1 MFQARRVKYKFGEFQ
16 LDTSEGVLR
25 QSGKIIPLAPKAVQA
40 LELLVQNDGRV
51 VSRSEMIEALWP
63 ESFVEESNLTVTIS
77 VLRRALGDHEEGRS
91 FIETIAKRGYRFVP
105 QVKDGPPS
113 HSDTGSFRAME
124 IVRLT
129 HDGRVLDVCISGDGH
144 LLAYVQIETGHHS
157 LWIRNLESGK
167 TWQLRPSTPALCW
180 GQQFAPD
187 GESLFYITTP
197 AGSTISELY
206 RVPLHGGSSQKLVV
220 NIDSPVGF
228 SPDGSQIVFVRSF
241 PGQHKDSLIV
251 ADVDGSNEL
260 ELAVREHPNKFTF
273 STASWSPD
281 GKLIAVGASRNNN
294 LDFAVLGVP
303 TNGDPHVELSRWQ
316 WKDLR
321 AVAWNEQGTGLFCSA
336 VEENSNSHQI
346 WQLSYPN
353 GKSRRVTN
361 DPNNYEEL
369 SVAKHSSAMVT
380 MQIDA
385 RSDIWFVPTGA
396 APRRVTS
403 GRTEGFYGLATAGD
417 RIIYASTENQQ
428 SDLWVMNVDGTGGKR
443 LTHGSGFSPSV
454 SRDGRI
460 VTYVSG
466 HGGTLHIW
474 RMDADGENK
483 QQLTMGEG
491 ESYPCISPDGNWVV
505 FSPRGKARNTLWKIS
520 TAGGRPVQLTHD
532 GIAIT
537 PVVSPDGKKIAC
549 TYRPKE
555 TDSWSLAILSSDSGT
570 LLHSLAL
577 PYPFNQVVRWTPDS
591 SALNYLER
599 CNGVYNIWRQS
610 LDSADST
617 RITNFTEDAIFYYD
631 WLAEGSLVVSRG
643 AKTRDIVLIN
653 NFD

>member
-1 MFQARRVKYKFGEFQ
+1 MLQTRRVKYKFGEFH
-16 LDTSEGVLR
+16 LDAGEGVLR
-25 QSGKIIPLAPKAVQA
+25 KSGKIIPLPPKAIQA
-40 LELLVQNDGRV
+40 LELLVRNDGRV
-51 VSRSEMIEALWP
+51 VSRSEMIERLWP
-63 ESFVEESNLTVTIS
+63 EAFVEESNLTVTIS
-77 VLRRALGDHEEGRS
+77 MLRRALGDHEDGRS
-91 FIETIAKRGYRFVP
+91 FIETIAKRGYRFLP
-105 QVKDGPPS
+105 QVKDDPPTP
-113 HSDTGSFRAME
+113 SDNVNFSGMG

-129 HDGRVLDVCISGDGH
+129 HDGRVLDVCISRDGN
-144 LLAYVQIETGHHS
+144 LLAYVLIEAGNHS
-157 LWIRNLESGK
+157 LRIKNLESGEA
-167 TWQLRPSTPALCW
+167 WQIIPSTPALCW

-197 AGSTISELY
+197 PDSTISELY
-206 RVPLHGGSSQKLVV
+206 RVPLHGGSSRQLVV
-220 NIDSPVGF
+220 NVDSPVGF
-228 SPDGSQIVFVRSF
+228 SPDGNQIVFVRSF

-251 ADVDGSNEL
+251 ADADGSNES
-260 ELAVREHPNKFTF
+260 ELAVREHPDKFTF

-303 TNGDPHVELSRWQ
+303 TNRDPHVELSRWQ

-321 AVAWNEQGTGLFCSA
+321 AVAWNKPGTGLFCSA
-336 VEENSNSHQI
+336 MEENANSLQI
-346 WQLSYPN
+346 WQLSYPD

-369 SVAKHSSAMVT
+369 SVATHSSAMVT

-385 RSDIWFVPTGA
+385 GSDIWIVPAGE
-396 APRRVTS
+396 APRRITS
-403 GRTEGFYGLATAGD
+403 GRTEGFCGLAAAGD
-417 RIIYASTENQQ
+417 RIVYASTENQQ
-428 SDLWVMNVDGTGGKR
+428 PDLWAMNVDGTSSKR
-443 LTHGSGFSPSV
+443 LTYSHGFFPSV

-460 VTYVSG
+460 VTYVSSQ
-466 HGGTLHIW
+466 GGTLHIW
-474 RMDADGENK
+474 CMDVDGENQ
-483 QQLTMGEG
+483 QQLTVGEG
-491 ESYPCISPDGNWVV
+491 ESYPCVSPDGSWVV

-520 TAGGRPVQLTHD
+520 TTGGRPVQLTHD

-555 TDSWSLAILSSDSGT
+555 TDSWRLAVLSSDSGA
-570 LLHSLAL
+570 LLQSMAL
-577 PYPFNQVVRWTPDS
+577 PYPFNQVVRWTPDGN
-591 SALNYLER
+591 AMNYLER
-599 CNGVYNIWRQS
+599 RNGVYNIWRQS
-610 LDSADST
+610 LDCATPSQ
-617 RITNFTEDAIFYYD
+617 ITNFTEDAIFYYD